1 MAEEIPTIDEV
12 EAERASTQS
21 PAAPGAS
28 LLPDESEVQEDTEG
42 IEEAPKPAPKKRGRP
57 PKVVEELEE
66 APAPKRR
73 GRPKKV
79 VEEPPHR
86 GEEMPPPAPKRRG
99 RPPKV
104 VTRDASPN
112 RPVRMQAPELD
123 YREITKHLAMHL
135 ADEKFTRRQAK
146 VDSWNQFFE

>member
-1 MAEEIPTIDEV
+1 MDPENPTIDVV
-12 EAERASTQS
+12 EAAMPE
-21 PAAPGAS
+21 
-28 LLPDESEVQEDTEG
+28 EEVQDTPD

-57 PKVVEELEE
+57 KKIEEEPPEE
-66 APAPKRR
+66 MPPPAPKRR
-73 GRPKKV
+73 GRPPKV
-79 VEEPPHR
+79 VEEPQ
-86 GEEMPPPAPKRRG
+86 EMPPPAPKRRG

-123 YREITKHLAMHL
+123 YREITRHLALHL

>member
-12 EAERASTQS
+12 EAERAS
-21 PAAPGAS
+21 PGAS
-28 LLPDESEVQEDTEG
+28 LLPEEVQEITED
-42 IEEAPKPAPKKRGRP
+42 IEEVPKPAPKKRGRP
-57 PKVVEELEE
+57 KKIVEEPDAMIPVIE

-73 GRPKKV
+73 GRPPLHQRW
-79 VEEPPHR
+79 VEEPL
-86 GEEMPPPAPKRRG
+86 EEMPPPAPKRRG

-104 VTRDASPN
+104 EARDASPD

-123 YREITKHLAMHL
+123 YREITRHLALHL
-135 ADEKFTRRQAK
+135 ADEKFTRRRAK

>member
-1 MAEEIPTIDEV
+1 MEENPLPMTIDEV
-12 EAERASTQS
+12 EAEM
-21 PAAPGAS
+21 P
-28 LLPDESEVQEDTEG
+28 EEEVQDPPD
-42 IEEAPKPAPKKRGRP
+42 IAHREEVPKPAPKKRGRP
-57 PKVVEELEE
+57 PKVVEEPDTMIE
-66 APAPKRR
+66 APAPVAKKR
-73 GRPKKV
+73 GRPPKV
-79 VEEPPHR
+79 IEEPP
-86 GEEMPPPAPKRRG
+86 EEMPPPAPKRRG

-123 YREITKHLAMHL
+123 YREITRHLALHL